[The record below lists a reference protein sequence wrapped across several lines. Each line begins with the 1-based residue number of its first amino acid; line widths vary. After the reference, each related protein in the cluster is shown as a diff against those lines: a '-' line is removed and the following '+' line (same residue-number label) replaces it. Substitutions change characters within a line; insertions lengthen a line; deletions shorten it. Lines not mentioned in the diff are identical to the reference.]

1 MQTGIEIAHEAIIW
15 AKNNRDGFKAVR
27 RYLVDYS
34 HNPIKFPDGS
44 TLNVTRSDVYSMS
57 RALGWHIN
65 VHGIFAAVVRVCIMQ
80 RPCIARVYECQPSK
94 LDKVDLQAMWAEEFP
109 HDYFPARSVQEA
121 YQMAA
126 QNDVAAK

>member
-121 YQMAA
+121 YLMAA